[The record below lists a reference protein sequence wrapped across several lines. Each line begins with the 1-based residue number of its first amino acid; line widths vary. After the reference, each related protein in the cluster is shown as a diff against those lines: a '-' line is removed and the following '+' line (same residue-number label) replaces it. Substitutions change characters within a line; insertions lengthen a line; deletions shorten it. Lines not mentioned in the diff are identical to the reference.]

1 MSFPVD
7 HPAAHRD
14 PVLLGDVAA
23 EADEVEGGEAPHGHG
38 QVDASTG
45 NMLQV
50 TDVCKVLKGNPEL
63 CRCDKQVVI
72 FQAGLPS
79 LPS

>member
-1 MSFPVD
+1 MD

-38 QVDASTG
+38 QVDAPARDV
-45 NMLQV
+45 LQV
-50 TDVCKVLKGNPEL
+50 PDVCNKDCMVTLEHAK
-63 CRCDKQVVI
+63 DKFCSRGSIQ
-72 FQAGLPS
+72 
-79 LPS
+79 